1 MAMTNDTLHWGI
13 VVNLDLTRVVTA
25 LPHHQHSFLVVDQ
38 LKIFLV
44 LTKHSSQVC
53 PRDPQRH
60 VRVAHKENVQGILT
74 WRGMVGTL

>member
-1 MAMTNDTLHWGI
+1 MAMTKDTLHWGI
-13 VVNLDLTRVVTA
+13 VPKLDITRVVTA

-53 PRDPQRH
+53 PRDPQTH
-60 VRVAHKENVQGILT
+60 VGVAHKEHVEGILA
-74 WRGMVGTL
+74 WRGMVETI